1 MNKSQEY
8 NFIKLDESRIKD
20 IVFLYTYCFG
30 FEPTE
35 TEILQKHLNCNG
47 ENKFI
52 GFIAYTKDHFPAAY
66 YGVFPQIIRF
76 QNSDYLVAQSGDT
89 MTHPEHQKK
98 GLFVALAKHTFEYCK
113 SINILAIFG
122 FPNANS
128 YPGFIHKLD
137 FSELDRLEGNSF
149 FENRFEYARLFKRN
163 SKRYNRI
170 VIKCLKTVFKPGN
183 HFENSNSNS
192 SLAFVKHD
200 AIYFNSKVK
209 ASNLLLNIHGASIY
223 LKILGNSMSI
233 GDINTADTKKIE
245 SIIKLLKKWC
255 FVFGLRF
262 LNFDAT
268 PNSLLNSKIN
278 GLNPI
283 KFKSNRSIFLNLGS
297 NLPFESIEF
306 LGCDIDV
313 F

>member
-1 MNKSQEY
+1 MNNSQEY

-20 IVFLYTYCFG
+20 IVYLYNYCFG

-35 TEILQKHLNCNG
+35 QEILQKHLNCNG

-52 GFIAYTKDHFPAAY
+52 GFIAYTPEHIPAAY

-98 GLFVALAKHTFEYCK
+98 GLFIALAKHTFDYCK
-113 SINILAIFG
+113 TINIMAIFG
-122 FPNANS
+122 FPNSNS

-137 FSELDRLEGNSF
+137 FTELDRLEGNSF
-149 FENRFEYARLFKRN
+149 YENRFEYARLFKRN
-163 SKRYNRI
+163 HKRYNHF
-170 VIKCLKTVFKPGN
+170 VINFLKKVFKPGD
-183 HFENSNSNS
+183 HFENSNSNTS
-192 SLAFVKHD
+192 FAFVKHD
-200 AIYFNSKVK
+200 AIYFDSKVK
-209 ASNLLLNIHGASIY
+209 ASNLFLNIHGVSIY
-223 LKILGNSMSI
+223 IKIYGNTMSI
-233 GDINTADTKKIE
+233 GDINTTDVKKIE
-245 SIIKLLKKWC
+245 SVIKRLKKWC
-255 FVFGLRF
+255 FVLGLRF

-278 GLNPI
+278 GLNPT
-283 KFKSNRSIFLNLGS
+283 KFESNRSIFLNLGS
-297 NLPFESIEF
+297 NLPFKNVEF
-306 LGCDIDV
+306 LGSDIDV